1 MSTPALVLFHLGP
14 DPWIEERVQD
24 INDDVHQRYGN
35 GGVNHAAHNGR
46 DVRDELFIDDV
57 GADSADVEYLLRNGG
72 AAEHSAELKSD
83 DRNDRND
90 GVTDSMLH
98 QNGALAEPL
107 RFGCDHVIF
116 INNLQRRGASFSLPK
131 R

>member
-57 GADSADVEYLLRNGG
+57 APIPLMLNTFS
-72 AAEHSAELKSD
+72 
-83 DRNDRND
+83 
-90 GVTDSMLH
+90 VT
-98 QNGALAEPL
+98 AEPPS
-107 RFGCDHVIF
+107 IPP
-116 INNLQRRGASFSLPK
+116 N
-131 R
+131 